1 MFPTYEAIICIYSMY
16 MTNTKHNSAYCVS
29 AKIFE
34 PASISKKT
42 KWEKITRNCD
52 KTVSVM

>member
-1 MFPTYEAIICIYSMY
+1 